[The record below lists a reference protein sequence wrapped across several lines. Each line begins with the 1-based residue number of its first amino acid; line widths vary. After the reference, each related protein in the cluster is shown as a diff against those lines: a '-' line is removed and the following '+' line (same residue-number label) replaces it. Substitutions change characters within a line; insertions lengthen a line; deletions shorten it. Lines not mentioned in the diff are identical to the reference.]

1 MTSAAFP
8 ASTVLHEPHPFPDMP
23 QYSANPLL
31 HRPMPIHTFA
41 DLLAAQARREPL
53 HYLPFWGHT
62 PKCKDHIDKAV
73 LSQWYPAAF
82 TLDGV
87 HYPTAE
93 HYMMAQKARLFGD
106 DAIQAQILAATSP
119 RAVKT
124 LGRRIRNFD
133 EARWQAA
140 REDIVYDGNLGKFS
154 QNSALKT
161 WLLATKEHILV
172 EASPVDTIWGIGMA
186 ADDPQL
192 TNPQQWC
199 GQNLLGFIL
208 MRVRTAL
215 RQPS

>member
-1 MTSAAFP
+1 
-8 ASTVLHEPHPFPDMP
+8 
-23 QYSANPLL
+23 
-31 HRPMPIHTFA
+31 MPIHTLT
-41 DLLAAQARREPL
+41 DLFAAQARRKPL

-62 PKCKDHIDKAV
+62 PRRKGHIDKAV

-119 RAVKT
+119 QAVKT

-133 EARWQAA
+133 DARWQAA
-140 REDIVYDGNLGKFS
+140 REGIVYDGNLGKFS
-154 QNSALKT
+154 QNPALKS
-161 WLLATKEHILV
+161 WLLATGDNILV
-172 EASPVDTIWGIGMA
+172 EASPVDVIWGIGLA

-192 TNPQQWC
+192 ANPQQWR